1 MSTNKNES
9 SMTVI
14 CQIKNL
20 KCFDKNRKTV
30 QSFSQTVRYTKQKER
45 LARIFLNKL
54 AKM

>member
-1 MSTNKNES
+1 MPKEKGES

-20 KCFDKNRKTV
+20 KCFDKDRKTV
-30 QSFSQTVRYTKQKER
+30 QSFSQTVRYTKQKENVVR
-45 LARIFLNKL
+45 AFLDKL